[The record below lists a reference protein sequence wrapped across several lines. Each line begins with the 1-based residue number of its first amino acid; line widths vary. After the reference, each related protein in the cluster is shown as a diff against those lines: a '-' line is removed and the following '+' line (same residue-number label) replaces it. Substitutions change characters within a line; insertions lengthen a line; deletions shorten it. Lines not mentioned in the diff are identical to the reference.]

1 MFEGI
6 SLVAHIS
13 FFVVLYFNENSSK
26 STTTAT
32 ATSTSTQT
40 GTTSTATAIIKQAKQ
55 NKAKEEKKESLQ
67 IIRIKDNG
75 RGFN

>member
-1 MFEGI
+1 MFGGI

-13 FFVVLYFNENSSK
+13 CFVVLYFNENSSK

-32 ATSTSTQT
+32 STQT
-40 GTTSTATAIIKQAKQ
+40 GTTSTATAILKQAKQ
-55 NKAKEEKKESLQ
+55 SKRKKESLQ

>member
-26 STTTAT
+26 STTTALE
-32 ATSTSTQT
+32 TSTSTQT

-55 NKAKEEKKESLQ
+55 SKRKKESLQ